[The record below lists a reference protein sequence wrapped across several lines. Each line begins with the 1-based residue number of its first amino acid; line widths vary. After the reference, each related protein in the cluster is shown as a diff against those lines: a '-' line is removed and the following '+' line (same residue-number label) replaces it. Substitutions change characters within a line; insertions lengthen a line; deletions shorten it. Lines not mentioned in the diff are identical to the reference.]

1 MLSKIK
7 VYLAGMVATKIAYN
21 EKFTN
26 ATEDLSRATAIA
38 KEMVEVY
45 GMGEKLIPYESD
57 ILLILE
63 NAQTELEHFLE
74 GMNTVLTKIS
84 EELYSV
90 ESISKVRLKAI
101 IDEVL

>member
-26 ATEDLSRATAIA
+26 ATEDLERATTIA

-45 GMGEKLIPYESD
+45 GMGEKLIPYEND
-57 ILLILE
+57 VLIILE
-63 NAQTELEHFLE
+63 NAQKELEHFLE
-74 GMNTVLTKIS
+74 GMNSVLEKIS
-84 EELYSV
+84 HELYSV